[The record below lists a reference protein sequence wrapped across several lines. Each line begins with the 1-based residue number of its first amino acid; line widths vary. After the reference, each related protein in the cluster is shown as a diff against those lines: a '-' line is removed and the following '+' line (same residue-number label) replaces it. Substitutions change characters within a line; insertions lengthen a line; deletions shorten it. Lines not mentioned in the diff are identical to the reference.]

1 MGRLSFSRVGDEIR
15 IGRDVCNFSAT
26 ASGAGFVF
34 ASERRTSR
42 DNPLPAIIMR
52 LLFRRVTD
60 IRYLAF
66 LEVRPANLPRL
77 SNGPPHRPPTV
88 LERDEE
94 GALEGSIIFLSAGRA
109 ATKTIRKSIRKI
121 AKRARRGR

>member
-26 ASGAGFVF
+26 TNGGGFVF

-42 DNPLPAIIMR
+42 DNPLPAVVMR

-60 IRYLAF
+60 VRYLAF
-66 LEVRPANLPRL
+66 LEVRPADLPRP
-77 SNGPPHRPPTV
+77 SNSPTSDAPVV

-94 GALEGSIIFLSAGRA
+94 GALEGSIIFLSAGSA
-109 ATKTIRKSIRKI
+109 ASRTVK
-121 AKRARRGR
+121 